1 MINIHD
7 CSLCEHKMV
16 CTYKN
21 DFLALQKRL
30 TAENARIRIFGDEDN
45 LLEGDLRCKYY
56 SKETPNIKGV

>member
-21 DFLALQKRL
+21 DFLALRKKPADADRG
-30 TAENARIRIFGDEDN
+30 RIVLGDKDN
-45 LLEGDLRCKYY
+45 LLEGDLRCKYH
-56 SKETPNIKGV
+56 SKDTPNIKGV